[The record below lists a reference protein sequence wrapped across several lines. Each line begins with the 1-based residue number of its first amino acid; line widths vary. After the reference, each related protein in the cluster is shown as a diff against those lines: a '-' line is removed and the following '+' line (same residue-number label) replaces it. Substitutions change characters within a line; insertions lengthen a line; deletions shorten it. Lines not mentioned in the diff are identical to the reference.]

1 MSLHRDGKK
10 LCGVQE
16 GGGKMSGIYIPG
28 MEMPTSCFQCEF
40 RTKIDPDNLMCI
52 ISQKTFE
59 ERFCHIEGRDKSCPL
74 VPVPPHGRLIEKHDV
89 FKLISAFPEIDE
101 LLTVEFMK
109 ALYNL
114 PTIIPAKEGEG

>member
-1 MSLHRDGKK
+1 M
-10 LCGVQE
+10 GV
-16 GGGKMSGIYIPG
+16 YIKG

-74 VPVPPHGRLIEKHDV
+74 VPVPPHGNLIERDA
-89 FKLISAFPEIDE
+89 LTISTAVPLDGKPYQYVHIDNI
-101 LLTVEFMK
+101 K
-109 ALYNL
+109 GA
-114 PTIIPAKEGEG
+114 PTIIPADPPDKEGET